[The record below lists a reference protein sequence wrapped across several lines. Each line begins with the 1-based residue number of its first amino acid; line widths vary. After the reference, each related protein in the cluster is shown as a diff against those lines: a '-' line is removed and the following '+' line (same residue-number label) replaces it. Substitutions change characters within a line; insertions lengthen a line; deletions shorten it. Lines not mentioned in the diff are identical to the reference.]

1 MTQTFDVTNPATG
14 EVVDTLPVNTK
25 EEVEAAIGACHEG
38 FREWRQTDAHYRSG
52 IIKEWF
58 RLINENKDELAEIIT
73 KESGKPLHEALG
85 EVAYAN
91 AYIEWYAEEAKRVY
105 GRTVPANSP
114 NKNIIIKKQ
123 PVGLVAGITPW
134 NFPAAMLTRKVAP
147 ALAAGCSFI
156 IKPAAETPLTTM
168 KLVELAY
175 EAGVPENVFKAV
187 NGSGSEIGSLFTDS
201 PLVRKITF
209 TGSTPVGK
217 SLIKNSADTVK
228 HVSMELGGHAPI
240 IVCGDADIDI
250 AVDQTIASKFR
261 NAGQTCICANRLFV
275 HESIV
280 DEFSQKLSEKVSG
293 LKVGNGL
300 EEGTQVGP
308 LINKQA
314 YEKVSGQAENA
325 ESLGAEILCGG
336 EGDAD
341 DEKGTYFFKPTVI
354 KNATQD
360 MEIMSEE
367 TFGPLIPIQSF
378 KEVDEAI
385 ELANSLPFGLA
396 AYYFTNDYKVGL
408 YLSEELDFGVIGW
421 NDGAPSAAHAPFGGL
436 KESGLGKEGGPEGLE
451 AYLDTKYLSIG
462 NLIN

>member
-1 MTQTFDVTNPATG
+1 MAETFDIKNPATG
-14 EVVDTLPVNTK
+14 DVIDTLEINTK
-25 EEVEAAIGACHEG
+25 DEVLAAIEDCQEG
-38 FREWRQTDAHYRSG
+38 FKAWRETDAHYRSG

-58 RLINENKDELAEIIT
+58 RLINEHKDELAEIIT
-73 KESGKPLHEALG
+73 KESGKPLAEALG

-91 AYIEWYAEEAKRVY
+91 AYIEWYAEEAKRIY
-105 GRTVPANSP
+105 GRTIPANSP

-168 KLVELAY
+168 RLVELAY
-175 EAGVPENVFKAV
+175 QAGVPENVFKAV
-187 NGSGSEIGSLFTDS
+187 NGSGSDIGKIFTDS

-217 SLIKNSADTVK
+217 SLIENSANTVK

-240 IVCGDADIDI
+240 IICGDADIDI

-275 HESIV
+275 HESIA
-280 DEFSQKLSEKVSG
+280 DEYAEKLSAKVAQ

-300 EEGTQVGP
+300 DENVQVGP
-308 LINKQA
+308 LINKKA
-314 YEKVSGQAENA
+314 YDKVSEQANNA
-325 ESLGAEILCGG
+325 KELGADIVCGG
-336 EGDAD
+336 DGIVDAD
-341 DEKGTYFFKPTVI
+341 KETYFYNPTVI
-354 KNATQD
+354 KNANQE
-360 MEIMSEE
+360 MKIMNEE

-378 KEVDEAI
+378 SEIDDAI
-385 ELANSLPFGLA
+385 ELANGLPYGLA
-396 AYYFTNDYKVGL
+396 AYYFTNDYKTGL
-408 YLSEELDFGVIGW
+408 YLSDQLDFGVIGW

-436 KESGLGKEGGPEGLE
+436 KESGLGKEGGIEGIE

-462 NLIN
+462 NLI

>member
-1 MTQTFDVTNPATG
+1 MVQTFEVKNPATG
-14 EVVDTLPVNTK
+14 EVIDTLKRDTK
-25 EEVEAAIGACHEG
+25 EEVQAAIEACHEG
-38 FREWRQTDAHYRSG
+38 FNAWRKTDAHHRSG

-58 RLINENKDELAEIIT
+58 RLINAHRDELAEIIT
-73 KESGKPLHEALG
+73 KESGKPLNEALG
-85 EVAYAN
+85 EVDYAN

-134 NFPAAMLTRKVAP
+134 NFPAAVLTRKVAP

-156 IKPAAETPLTTM
+156 IKPAAETPLTTK

-175 EAGVPENVFKAV
+175 AAGVPENVFKAV
-187 NGSGSEIGSLFTDS
+187 NGSGRDIGSLFTDS

-217 SLIKNSADTVK
+217 SLIESSADTVK
-228 HVSMELGGHAPI
+228 HLSMELGGHAPI
-240 IVCGDADIDI
+240 IVCGDADVDI

-275 HESIV
+275 HESVV
-280 DEFSQKLSEKVSG
+280 DEFSAKLSAKVAQ

-300 EEGTQVGP
+300 EEGVQVGP
-308 LINKQA
+308 LINGSA
-314 YEKVSGQAENA
+314 YDKVSAQAENA
-325 ESLGAEILCGG
+325 RALGAEILCGG
-336 EGDAD
+336 EGIVDTD
-341 DEKGTYFFKPTVI
+341 KKTYFYQPTVI
-354 KNATQD
+354 KNANQD
-360 MEIMSEE
+360 MEIMNEE

-378 KEVDEAI
+378 SDIEEAI
-385 ELANSLPFGLA
+385 ELANGLPFGLA
-396 AYYFTNDYKVGL
+396 AYYFTNDYKVGM

-436 KESGLGKEGGPEGLE
+436 KESGLGKEGGPEGIE

-462 NLIN
+462 NLI

>member
-1 MTQTFDVTNPATG
+1 MVQTFDVKNPATG
-14 EVVDTLPVNTK
+14 AVIDTLKINTK
-25 EEVEAAIGACHEG
+25 EEVQAAIESCHEG
-38 FREWRQTDAHYRSG
+38 FKEWQKTDAHHRSG

-91 AYIEWYAEEAKRVY
+91 AYIEWYAEEAKRIY

-175 EAGVPENVFKAV
+175 AAGVPKNVFKAV

-217 SLIKNSADTVK
+217 SLIENSAATVK

-275 HESIV
+275 HESVV
-280 DEFSQKLSEKVSG
+280 DEFSEKLSAKVAQ

-300 EEGTQVGP
+300 EENIQVGP
-308 LINKQA
+308 LINKKA

-325 ESLGAEILCGG
+325 RGLGAEILCGG
-336 EGDAD
+336 KGITD
-341 DEKGTYFFKPTVI
+341 DEKETYFFEPTVI
-354 KNATQD
+354 KNANQE

-378 KEVDEAI
+378 TDIEEAV

-396 AYYFTNDYKVGL
+396 AYYFTNDYRTGL
-408 YLSEELDFGVIGW
+408 YLSDQLDFGVIGW

-436 KESGLGKEGGPEGLE
+436 KESGLGKEGGPEGIE

-462 NLIN
+462 NLI

>member
-1 MTQTFDVTNPATG
+1 MAETFDIKNPATG
-14 EVVDTLPVNTK
+14 EVIDTLKENTK
-25 EEVEAAIGACHEG
+25 EEVQAAIEACHEG
-38 FREWRQTDAHYRSG
+38 FKEWRQTDAHYRSG

-58 RLINENKDELAEIIT
+58 RLINEHKEELAEIIT
-73 KESGKPLHEALG
+73 KESGKPLQEALG

-91 AYIEWYAEEAKRVY
+91 AYIEWYAEEAKRIY
-105 GRTVPANSP
+105 GRTIPANSP
-114 NKNIIIKKQ
+114 HKNIVIKKQ

-168 KLVELAY
+168 KLLELAY
-175 EAGVPENVFKAV
+175 EAGVPENVFQAV
-187 NGSGSEIGSLFTDS
+187 NGPGRELGEVFTDS

-209 TGSTPVGK
+209 TGSTEVGK
-217 SLIKNSADTVK
+217 SLIENSADTVK

-280 DEFSQKLSEKVSG
+280 DEYAEKLSAKVAQ

-300 EEGTQVGP
+300 EEDVQVGP
-308 LINKQA
+308 LINKKA
-314 YEKVSGQAENA
+314 YEKVSNQADNA
-325 ESLGAEILCGG
+325 KELGADIICGG
-336 EGDAD
+336 EGIIDND
-341 DEKGTYFFKPTVI
+341 KETYFYKPTVI
-354 KNATQD
+354 KNANQK
-360 MEIMSEE
+360 MEIMNEE

-378 KEVDEAI
+378 SDIDEAI
-385 ELANSLPFGLA
+385 KLANSLSYGLA
-396 AYYFTNDYKVGL
+396 AYYFTNDYKMGL
-408 YLSEELDFGVIGW
+408 YLSDQLEFGVIGW

-436 KESGLGKEGGPEGLE
+436 KESGLGKEGGIEGIE

-462 NLIN
+462 NLI

>member
-1 MTQTFDVTNPATG
+1 MADTFDIKNPATG
-14 EVVDTLPVNTK
+14 EVIDTLVINTK
-25 EEVEAAIGACHEG
+25 DEVQAAIESCHKG
-38 FREWRQTDAHYRSG
+38 FKEWSQTDAHYRSG
-52 IIKEWF
+52 VIKEWF
-58 RLINENKDELAEIIT
+58 RLINEHKEELAEIIT
-73 KESGKPLHEALG
+73 KESGKPLQEALG

-91 AYIEWYAEEAKRVY
+91 AYIEWYAEEAKRIY
-105 GRTVPANSP
+105 GRTIPANSP

-168 KLVELAY
+168 RLVELAY

-187 NGSGSEIGSLFTDS
+187 NGAGSDIGKIFTDS
-201 PLVRKITF
+201 ALVRKITF
-209 TGSTPVGK
+209 TGSTAVGK
-217 SLIKNSADTVK
+217 SLIENSADTVK

-240 IVCGDADIDI
+240 IICGDADIDI

-280 DEFSQKLSEKVSG
+280 DEYSEKLSEKVAQ

-300 EEGTQVGP
+300 DKNVQVGP
-308 LINKQA
+308 LINKKA
-314 YEKVSGQAENA
+314 YDKVSEQTDNA
-325 ESLGAEILCGG
+325 KELGADIICGG
-336 EGDAD
+336 DGIV
-341 DEKGTYFFKPTVI
+341 DEDKETYFYNPTVI
-354 KNATQD
+354 KNANQE
-360 MEIMSEE
+360 MQIMNEE

-378 KEVDEAI
+378 SDIDEAI
-385 ELANSLPFGLA
+385 ELANGLPYGLA
-396 AYYFTNDYKVGL
+396 AYYFTNDYKTGM
-408 YLSEELDFGVIGW
+408 YLSDQLDFGVIGW

-436 KESGLGKEGGPEGLE
+436 KESGLGKEGGIEGIE

-462 NLIN
+462 NLI

>member
-1 MTQTFDVTNPATG
+1 MTQTFEVTNPATG

-38 FREWRQTDAHYRSG
+38 FTEWRQTDAHHRSG

-114 NKNIIIKKQ
+114 NKNILIKKQ

-147 ALAAGCSFI
+147 ALAAGCAFI

-168 KLVELAY
+168 KLVALAY

-187 NGSGSEIGSLFTDS
+187 NGSGSEIGSLFADS

-300 EEGTQVGP
+300 EKGTQVGP

-314 YEKVSGQAENA
+314 YEKVSGQADNA
-325 ESLGAEILCGG
+325 GQLGADILCGG
-336 EGDAD
+336 TGIAD
-341 DEKGTYFFKPTVI
+341 DEKGTYFFEPTVI

-360 MEIMSEE
+360 MEIMNEE

-396 AYYFTNDYKVGL
+396 AYYFTNDYRTGL
-408 YLSEELDFGVIGW
+408 YLSDQLEFGVIGW

-436 KESGLGKEGGPEGLE
+436 KESGLGKEGGPEGIE

-462 NLIN
+462 NLI

>member
-1 MTQTFDVTNPATG
+1 MTQTFDIKNPATG
-14 EVVDTLPVNTK
+14 EVIDTLKRDTK
-25 EEVEAAIGACHEG
+25 EEVQAAIEACHAG
-38 FREWRQTDAHYRSG
+38 FKEWRKTDAHHRSG

-91 AYIEWYAEEAKRVY
+91 AYIEWYAEEAKRIY

-187 NGSGSEIGSLFTDS
+187 NGSGREIGSIFTDS

-240 IVCGDADIDI
+240 IVCSDADIDI

-275 HESIV
+275 HEEIV
-280 DEFSQKLSEKVSG
+280 DEFSEKLSEKVAG

-300 EEGTQVGP
+300 EAGTQVGP

-314 YEKVSGQAENA
+314 YEKVSGQSENA
-325 ESLGAEILCGG
+325 ASLGADILCGG
-336 EGDAD
+336 RGIVD
-341 DEKGTYFFKPTVI
+341 DEKGTYFFEPTVI
-354 KNATQD
+354 KNATQE
-360 MEIMSEE
+360 MQIMSEE
-367 TFGPLIPIQSF
+367 TFGPLIPIQPF
-378 KEVDEAI
+378 TDIDEAI

-396 AYYFTNDYKVGL
+396 AYYFTNDYKTGL
-408 YLSEELDFGVIGW
+408 YLSDALEFGVIGW

-436 KESGLGKEGGPEGLE
+436 KESGLGKEGGPEGIE

-462 NLIN
+462 NLI

>member
-1 MTQTFDVTNPATG
+1 MAETFDIKNPATG
-14 EVVDTLPVNTK
+14 DVIDTLEINTK
-25 EEVEAAIGACHEG
+25 DEVLAAIEDCQEG
-38 FREWRQTDAHYRSG
+38 FKAWRETDAHYRSG
-52 IIKEWF
+52 VIKEWF
-58 RLINENKDELAEIIT
+58 RLINEHKGELAEIIT
-73 KESGKPLHEALG
+73 KESGKPLAEALG

-91 AYIEWYAEEAKRVY
+91 AYIEWYAEEAKRIY
-105 GRTVPANSP
+105 GRTIPTNSP

-168 KLVELAY
+168 RLVELAY
-175 EAGVPENVFKAV
+175 QAGVPENVFKAV
-187 NGSGSEIGSLFTDS
+187 NGSGSDIGKIFTDS

-217 SLIKNSADTVK
+217 SLIENSANTVK

-240 IVCGDADIDI
+240 IICGDADIDI

-275 HESIV
+275 HESIA
-280 DEFSQKLSEKVSG
+280 DEYAEKLSAKVAQ

-300 EEGTQVGP
+300 DENVQVGP
-308 LINKQA
+308 LINKKA
-314 YEKVSGQAENA
+314 YDKVSEQANNA
-325 ESLGAEILCGG
+325 KELGADIVCGG
-336 EGDAD
+336 DGIVDAD
-341 DEKGTYFFKPTVI
+341 KETYFYNPTVI
-354 KNATQD
+354 KNANQE
-360 MEIMSEE
+360 MKIMNEE

-378 KEVDEAI
+378 SEIDDAI
-385 ELANSLPFGLA
+385 ELANGLPYGLA
-396 AYYFTNDYKVGL
+396 AYYFTNDYKTGL
-408 YLSEELDFGVIGW
+408 YLSDQLDFGVIGW

-436 KESGLGKEGGPEGLE
+436 KESGLGKEGGIEGIE

-462 NLIN
+462 NLI

>member
-1 MTQTFDVTNPATG
+1 MVQTFDINNPATG
-14 EVVDTLPVNTK
+14 EVIDTLNKSSK
-25 EEVEAAIGACHEG
+25 EDVQAAIKACHEG
-38 FREWRQTDAHYRSG
+38 FKAWSKTDAHYRSG

-91 AYIEWYAEEAKRVY
+91 AYIEWYAEEAKRIY

-156 IKPAAETPLTTM
+156 IKPAAETPLTTK

-175 EAGVPENVFKAV
+175 AAGVPENVFKAV
-187 NGSGSEIGSLFTDS
+187 NGSGRDIGSLFTDS

-217 SLIKNSADTVK
+217 SLIENSAGTVK
-228 HVSMELGGHAPI
+228 HLSMELGGHAPI
-240 IVCGDADIDI
+240 IVCGDADVDI

-275 HESIV
+275 HESVV
-280 DEFSQKLSEKVSG
+280 DEFSEKLSTKVAQ

-300 EEGTQVGP
+300 DEGTQVGP
-308 LINKQA
+308 LINGAA
-314 YEKVSGQAENA
+314 YDKVSAQAENA
-325 ESLGAEILCGG
+325 KALGAEILCGG
-336 EGDAD
+336 EGIVD
-341 DEKGTYFFKPTVI
+341 DDKKTYFYKPTVI
-354 KNATQD
+354 KNANQD
-360 MEIMSEE
+360 MEIMNEE

-378 KEVDEAI
+378 TDIDDAI
-385 ELANSLPFGLA
+385 ELANGLPFGLA

-436 KESGLGKEGGPEGLE
+436 KESGLGKEGGPEGIE

-462 NLIN
+462 NLI

>member
-25 EEVEAAIGACHEG
+25 EEVQAAIEACHEG

-187 NGSGSEIGSLFTDS
+187 NGSGSKIGSLFTES

-300 EEGTQVGP
+300 EAGTQVGP

-314 YEKVSGQAENA
+314 YEKVSGQSEDAER
-325 ESLGAEILCGG
+325 LGAEILCGG
-336 EGDAD
+336 EGAAD
-341 DEKGTYFFKPTVI
+341 NEKGTYFFKPTVI

-378 KEVDEAI
+378 TEIDEAI

-396 AYYFTNDYKVGL
+396 AYYFTNDYKTGL
-408 YLSEELDFGVIGW
+408 YLSDQLEFGVIGW

-436 KESGLGKEGGPEGLE
+436 KESGLGKEGGPEGIE

-462 NLIN
+462 NLI

>member
-1 MTQTFDVTNPATG
+1 MINIKNPATG
-14 EVVDTLPVNTK
+14 EVIDTLNKSSK
-25 EEVEAAIGACHEG
+25 EEVQAAIEACHEG
-38 FREWRQTDAHYRSG
+38 FKEWRKTDAHYRAG

-58 RLINENKDELAEIIT
+58 RLINEHQDELAAIIT
-73 KESGKPLHEALG
+73 KESGKPLQEALG
-85 EVAYAN
+85 EVVYAN
-91 AYIEWYAEEAKRVY
+91 AYIEWYAEEAKRIY

-114 NKNIIIKKQ
+114 HKNIIIKKQ

-175 EAGVPENVFKAV
+175 AAGVPENVFKAV
-187 NGSGSEIGSLFTDS
+187 NGSGRDIGSLFTDS

-217 SLIKNSADTVK
+217 SLIENSADTVK
-228 HVSMELGGHAPI
+228 HLSMELGGHAPI
-240 IVCGDADIDI
+240 IVCDDADIDI

-280 DEFSQKLSEKVSG
+280 DEFSEKLSTKVAQ

-300 EEGTQVGP
+300 DEGTQVGP
-308 LINKQA
+308 LINGAA
-314 YEKVSGQAENA
+314 YDKVSAQTDNA
-325 ESLGAEILCGG
+325 RALGADILCGG
-336 EGDAD
+336 EGIV
-341 DEKGTYFFKPTVI
+341 DEDKQTYFYQPTVI
-354 KNATQD
+354 KNANQD
-360 MEIMSEE
+360 MDIMNEE

-378 KEVDEAI
+378 TDIDEGV
-385 ELANSLPFGLA
+385 ELANGLPFGLA

-408 YLSEELDFGVIGW
+408 YLSEQLDFGVIGW

-436 KESGLGKEGGPEGLE
+436 KESGLGKEGGPEGIE

-462 NLIN
+462 NLK

>member
-1 MTQTFDVTNPATG
+1 MAETFDIKNPATG
-14 EVVDTLPVNTK
+14 DVIDTLEINTK
-25 EEVEAAIGACHEG
+25 DEVLAAIEDCQEG
-38 FREWRQTDAHYRSG
+38 FKAWRETDAHYRSG
-52 IIKEWF
+52 VIKEWF
-58 RLINENKDELAEIIT
+58 RLINEHKDELAEIIT
-73 KESGKPLHEALG
+73 KESGKPLAEALG

-91 AYIEWYAEEAKRVY
+91 AYIEWYAEEAKRIY
-105 GRTVPANSP
+105 GRTIPANSP

-147 ALAAGCSFI
+147 ALAAGCAFI

-168 KLVELAY
+168 RLVELAY
-175 EAGVPENVFKAV
+175 QAGVPENVFKAV
-187 NGSGSEIGSLFTDS
+187 NGSGSDIGKIFTDN

-217 SLIKNSADTVK
+217 SLIENSANTVK

-240 IVCGDADIDI
+240 IICGDADIDI

-280 DEFSQKLSEKVSG
+280 DEYAEKLSAKVAQ

-300 EEGTQVGP
+300 DENVQVGP
-308 LINKQA
+308 LINKKA
-314 YEKVSGQAENA
+314 YDKVSEQANNA
-325 ESLGAEILCGG
+325 KELGADIICGG
-336 EGDAD
+336 DGIVDAD
-341 DEKGTYFFKPTVI
+341 KETYFYNPTVI
-354 KNATQD
+354 KNANQG
-360 MEIMSEE
+360 MKIMNEE

-378 KEVDEAI
+378 SDIDDAI
-385 ELANSLPFGLA
+385 ELANGLPYGLA
-396 AYYFTNDYKVGL
+396 AYYFTNDYKTGL
-408 YLSEELDFGVIGW
+408 YLSDQLDFGVIGW

-436 KESGLGKEGGPEGLE
+436 KESGLGKEGGIEGIE

-462 NLIN
+462 NLI

>member
-1 MTQTFDVTNPATG
+1 MTQIFEVTNPATG

-38 FREWRQTDAHYRSG
+38 FREWRQTDAHHRSG

-341 DEKGTYFFKPTVI
+341 DGKGTYFFKPTVI

-396 AYYFTNDYKVGL
+396 AYYFTNDYKTGL
-408 YLSEELDFGVIGW
+408 YLSDQLEFGVIGW

-436 KESGLGKEGGPEGLE
+436 KESGLGKEGGPEGIE

-462 NLIN
+462 NLI

>member
-1 MTQTFDVTNPATG
+1 MAETFDIKNPATG
-14 EVVDTLPVNTK
+14 DVIDTLEINTK
-25 EEVEAAIGACHEG
+25 DEVLAAIEDCQEG
-38 FREWRQTDAHYRSG
+38 FKAWRETDAHYRSG
-52 IIKEWF
+52 VIKEWF
-58 RLINENKDELAEIIT
+58 RLINEHKDELAEIIT
-73 KESGKPLHEALG
+73 KESGKPLAEALG

-91 AYIEWYAEEAKRVY
+91 AYIEWYAEEAKRIY
-105 GRTVPANSP
+105 GRTIPANSP

-168 KLVELAY
+168 RLVELAY
-175 EAGVPENVFKAV
+175 QAGVPENVFKAV
-187 NGSGSEIGSLFTDS
+187 NGSGSDIGKIFTDS

-217 SLIKNSADTVK
+217 SLIENSANTVK

-240 IVCGDADIDI
+240 IICGDADIDI

-275 HESIV
+275 HESIA
-280 DEFSQKLSEKVSG
+280 DEYAEKLSAKVAQ

-300 EEGTQVGP
+300 DENVQVGP
-308 LINKQA
+308 LINKKA
-314 YEKVSGQAENA
+314 YDKVSEQANNA
-325 ESLGAEILCGG
+325 KELGADIVCGG
-336 EGDAD
+336 DGIVDAD
-341 DEKGTYFFKPTVI
+341 KETYFYNPTVI
-354 KNATQD
+354 KNANQE
-360 MEIMSEE
+360 MKIMNEE

-378 KEVDEAI
+378 SEIDDAI
-385 ELANSLPFGLA
+385 ELANGLPYGLA
-396 AYYFTNDYKVGL
+396 AYYFTNDYKTGL
-408 YLSEELDFGVIGW
+408 YLSDQLDFGVIGW

-436 KESGLGKEGGPEGLE
+436 KESGLGKEGGIEGIE

-462 NLIN
+462 NLI